1 MLVNVRLFYSQ
12 KNKIMKQNQNTL
24 HSEQVVFNGKAF
36 FMDLKEAANGR
47 SYLVLTQ
54 SKPIEDEKYEKTKML
69 LFEEE
74 ILEFSTALNKLLEN
88 FKPKEGKEAKDAY
101 VAKIRETYP
110 MAFQPWT
117 KEEEEL
123 LITLFNEGKTNT
135 DLVKALQRREAAI
148 TARLSKLGLIE
159 KASAA

>member
-1 MLVNVRLFYSQ
+1 
-12 KNKIMKQNQNTL
+12 MKQNQNTL
-24 HSEQVVFNGKAF
+24 HTERVIFNDKAF

-54 SKPIEDEKYEKTKML
+54 SKPIEDEQYEKTKIL

-74 ILEFSTALNKLLEN
+74 ILEFSTTLNKLLEN
-88 FKPKEGKEAKDAY
+88 FKPQEGKEAKDAY
-101 VAKIRETYP
+101 VAKVRQTYP

-117 KEEEEL
+117 KEEEQL
-123 LITLFNEGKTNT
+123 LIALFNEGETNA
-135 DLVKALQRREAAI
+135 ALAKKMQRREGAI
-148 TARLSKLGLIE
+148 TARLIKLGLME